1 MPFYKT
7 TLSNLCGGS
16 KLSFKAW
23 IANLE
28 KNTNTKQNFKFLVGF
43 DNGDTQEYTTGDIRG
58 GSNSLWK
65 QYGFDFFVPQG
76 ATTATLSLF
85 TEGAWDWGKGVALD
99 DIEIKL
105 LSPVRKKP

>member
-1 MPFYKT
+1 MVVRNYRLKP
-7 TLSNLCGGS
+7 G
-16 KLSFKAW
+16 

-28 KNTNTKQNFKFLVGF
+28 EKHQYQQNFKFLVGF

-76 ATTATLSLF
+76 LLPLHFPYLRKEPGT
-85 TEGAWDWGKGVALD
+85 GVRGLHWM
-99 DIEIKL
+99 ILK
-105 LSPVRKKP
+105 